1 MSTPNNISTP
11 SDLPPSDSPANNLS
25 TPNNILQLSNNI
37 PTPTNPTQLTVNR
50 VITLTDIFNNI
61 TTNPAFNTEIEN
73 FLLPIV
79 NNSKM
84 TTADIPQLVLFTMD
98 VVDNMGSFNLS
109 TATLPVLIKM
119 IYEYLV
125 NKYNLFTLEERP
137 VFESMFLASVNLAH
151 SSAIFVLPQPAGPA
165 RTLTPDELVS

>member
-1 MSTPNNISTP
+1 MSTPNNIS
-11 SDLPPSDSPANNLS
+11 PPSDSPANNIS
-25 TPNNILQLSNNI
+25 PSDSPANNISQLSNNI
-37 PTPTNPTQLTVNR
+37 PTPTNPIQLTVNHA
-50 VITLTDIFNNI
+50 ITLTDIFNNI

-79 NNSKM
+79 NNRKM

-98 VVDNMGSFNLS
+98 LIGNMGSFNLS

-125 NKYNLFTLEERP
+125 NKYNLFTIEERP
-137 VFESMFLASVNLAH
+137 AFESMFLASVNLAMRVPFKKIKK
-151 SSAIFVLPQPAGPA
+151 SFFNLFKCCK
-165 RTLTPDELVS
+165 

>member
-1 MSTPNNISTP
+1 MSTPNNIST
-11 SDLPPSDSPANNLS
+11 PSDSPANNLS

-37 PTPTNPTQLTVNR
+37 PTPTNPTQLTVNH

-79 NNSKM
+79 NNRKM

-137 VFESMFLASVNLAH
+137 VFESMFLASVNLAMRVPFKKIEK
-151 SSAIFVLPQPAGPA
+151 SFFNLF
-165 RTLTPDELVS
+165 RCCK